1 MLNENP
7 NNLNWKNKLD
17 DVDGLS
23 GEILPDKNAAWEK
36 LQHRLQP
43 EHSRTN
49 ALWYWTAAACI
60 LLTIFISILP
70 PNKKQEQFVKTE
82 QIHLTPKQESIKE
95 VIAVKGRNELTTGK
109 AEMESRAIT
118 IKDIQSK
125 IEAPSSKD
133 SIQKM
138 AIISPELD
146 AQNIAQ
152 PLQII
157 EEKTVQDMPVAKV
170 IASLGNVQKLKVVH
184 VNELGDTPPEI
195 HSKAFIADYRTIQI
209 KLINQEV
216 YTNASSTT
224 NNPGF
229 NFFKTTNAPS
239 N

>member
-49 ALWYWTAAACI
+49 ALWYWAAAACI

-82 QIHLTPKQESIKE
+82 QLHLTPKQESIKE
-95 VIAVKGRNELTTGK
+95 KIAVEGQKELPIGI
-109 AEMESRAIT
+109 AEIKSRSIT
-118 IKDIQSK
+118 IRNIPLKK
-125 IEAPSSKD
+125 EAPSSKD

-138 AIISPELD
+138 AIITPESE
-146 AQNIAQ
+146 AQNIARQ
-152 PLQII
+152 LQVTQEITVEGMPLA
-157 EEKTVQDMPVAKV
+157 KAVAV
-170 IASLGNVQKLKVVH
+170 SGNIQKLKVVH
-184 VNELGDTPPEI
+184 NNELGDTPPEI
-195 HSKAFIADYRTIQI
+195 HSRAFTADYRTVQI

>member
-43 EHSRTN
+43 ERSRSN
-49 ALWYWTAAACI
+49 ALWYWAAAACI
-60 LLTIFISILP
+60 LLTIFISILL
-70 PNKKQEQFVKTE
+70 PNKKQDQLVKTK
-82 QIHLTPKQESIKE
+82 QIHLTPKQESIREIITVEGAK
-95 VIAVKGRNELTTGK
+95 ELTK
-109 AEMESRAIT
+109 EIAEIKSRSIT
-118 IKDIQSK
+118 IRDIQSK
-125 IEAPSSKD
+125 EEAPSSKD
-133 SIQKM
+133 TIQKM
-138 AIISPELD
+138 AIITPESE
-146 AQNIAQ
+146 AQNMAR
-152 PLQII
+152 PHQIT
-157 EEKTVQDMPVAKV
+157 EETTVEDMPVAKA
-170 IASLGNVQKLKVVH
+170 IAVSGKVQKLKVVH
-184 VNELGDTPPEI
+184 NNDLGDTPPEI
-195 HSKAFIADYRTIQI
+195 YSRTLIADYRTVQI

>member
-7 NNLNWKNKLD
+7 INLNWKNKLD

-23 GEILPDKNAAWEK
+23 GEILPDKNAAWKK
-36 LQHRLQP
+36 LHHRLQP
-43 EHSRTN
+43 KRSRIN
-49 ALWYWTAAACI
+49 ALWYWAAAASI
-60 LLTIFISILP
+60 LLAIIISILP
-70 PNKKQEQFVKTE
+70 QNKKQDEFVKTE
-82 QIHLTPKQESIKE
+82 QIHLTPKKEFPEE
-95 VIAVKGRNELTTGK
+95 VIPVESRKELAKGL

-118 IKDIQSK
+118 IKDIQLK

-138 AIISPELD
+138 ALISAELD
-146 AQNIAQ
+146 VQNIAQ

-157 EEKTVQDMPVAKV
+157 EQPTVQEMPVAKA
-170 IASLGNVQKLKVVH
+170 IAVLGNVQKLKVVH
-184 VNELGDTPPEI
+184 VNELGDAPPEI
-195 HSKAFIADYRTIQI
+195 HSRPFIADYRTVQI

-216 YTNASSTT
+216 YTNASSAT

>member
-36 LQHRLQP
+36 LHQRLQP
-43 EHSRTN
+43 KHSRIN
-49 ALWYWTAAACI
+49 ALWYWAAAACI

-82 QIHLTPKQESIKE
+82 QIHLTPKQESIRE

-125 IEAPSSKD
+125 I
-133 SIQKM
+133 
-138 AIISPELD
+138 
-146 AQNIAQ
+146 
-152 PLQII
+152 
-157 EEKTVQDMPVAKV
+157 
-170 IASLGNVQKLKVVH
+170 
-184 VNELGDTPPEI
+184 
-195 HSKAFIADYRTIQI
+195 
-209 KLINQEV
+209 
-216 YTNASSTT
+216 
-224 NNPGF
+224 
-229 NFFKTTNAPS
+229 
-239 N
+239 

>member
-36 LQHRLQP
+36 LHHLLQP
-43 EHSRTN
+43 KHSRIN

-157 EEKTVQDMPVAKV
+157 EEITVQDMPVAKV

-195 HSKAFIADYRTIQI
+195 HSKAFIADYHTIQI

>member
-23 GEILPDKNAAWEK
+23 EEILPDKNAAWEK
-36 LQHRLQP
+36 LHQRLQP
-43 EHSRTN
+43 KRSGIN
-49 ALWYWTAAACI
+49 VLWYWAAAASV
-60 LLTIFISILP
+60 LLTIIISILP
-70 PNKKQEQFVKTE
+70 QNKKQDEFVKTE
-82 QIHLTPKQESIKE
+82 QIHLTPKQEYIKE
-95 VIAVKGRNELTTGK
+95 VIAVEGRKELTTGIT
-109 AEMESRAIT
+109 EMERRTIT

-152 PLQII
+152 PPQII
-157 EEKTVQDMPVAKV
+157 KETTVQDMPVAKA

-195 HSKAFIADYRTIQI
+195 HSRAFIADYRTVQI

-229 NFFKTTNAPS
+229 NFFKITNAPS

>member
-36 LQHRLQP
+36 LHHRLQP
-43 EHSRTN
+43 THRRIN

-95 VIAVKGRNELTTGK
+95 VIAVKGRNELAIGK

-146 AQNIAQ
+146 AQSIAQ